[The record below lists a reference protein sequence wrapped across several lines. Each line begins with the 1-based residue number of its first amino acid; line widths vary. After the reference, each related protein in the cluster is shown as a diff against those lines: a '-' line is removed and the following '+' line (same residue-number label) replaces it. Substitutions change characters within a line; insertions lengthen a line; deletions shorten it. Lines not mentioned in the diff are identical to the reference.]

1 MGVEANDLAIN
12 RLESQRQGSVLEGD
26 DAKPTVESEINHK
39 YGKTQ
44 RGLKPRHVHLMAIGG
59 SIGVGLWVSRL
70 QLPNLQ
76 LDSH

>member
-12 RLESQRQGSVLEGD
+12 RLESQRDGSVIDGN

-59 SIGVGLWVSRL
+59 SIGVGLWVSQPL
-70 QLPNLQ
+70 DPN
-76 LDSH
+76 